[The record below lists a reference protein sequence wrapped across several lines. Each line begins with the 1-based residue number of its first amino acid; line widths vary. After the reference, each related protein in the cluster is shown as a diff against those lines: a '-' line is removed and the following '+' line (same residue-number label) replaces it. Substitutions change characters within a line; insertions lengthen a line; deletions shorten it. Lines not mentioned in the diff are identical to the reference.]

1 MKRLGFLLLS
11 VTLAQKVPINMAA
24 LEELQTLP
32 LTLNETEALYEYVT
46 LQGPVKSIYDLMQVE
61 GFSAETIQKLRPLIS
76 LELEKESQSDFQ
88 LDDNYRKIEN
98 WTSEEGANE
107 GLVEVWL
114 DRLAEPKNINSAT
127 WNDLMALQNVSP
139 VDAVAVLKRIEEGTI
154 TYPKA
159 LRGAIGLSY

>member
-88 LDDNYRKIEN
+88 LDDNYRKIE
-98 WTSEEGANE
+98 
-107 GLVEVWL
+107 
-114 DRLAEPKNINSAT
+114 
-127 WNDLMALQNVSP
+127 
-139 VDAVAVLKRIEEGTI
+139 
-154 TYPKA
+154 
-159 LRGAIGLSY
+159 IGLLKKVQTKGL